1 MLVGQNLRRRHDTRL
16 VPIIQRQQRRQQ
28 RDHGFTAAHIALQQP
43 VHVPPSV
50 QVGADLAHHA
60 FLRSREVKRDV
71 LAVIS
76 VE

>member
-16 VPIIQRQQRRQQ
+16 VPIVQRQQRRQQ

-43 VHVPPSV
+43 IHVPPGV
-50 QVGADLAHHA
+50 QVGADLAHHS
-60 FLRSREVKRDV
+60 FLRSREFKRDV